1 MSGPQMTS
9 STHQSGSDK
18 QSPPRHSSLMEATAT
33 RLVERLRAAGHEAL
47 FAGGCVRDRLL
58 GKEAHDI
65 DIATSARPEEIQKLF
80 PRTVAVG
87 AQFGVIVV
95 LEDGGEFQVATF
107 RSDGAY
113 RDGRHPESVAFTNAE
128 GDARRRDFTVNGLFF
143 DPLTRQILDFVGGEA
158 DLRAGILR
166 SIGDPHARF
175 AEDKLRLIR
184 CVRFAASLGF
194 EIEAETW
201 RALVERA
208 PEITAVSAER
218 IRDELVKIF
227 THPSRVRGFDLL
239 DQSGL
244 LAILLPEVEALKGC
258 EQPPD
263 FHPEGDVFVHTRL
276 MLSLLPE
283 RVSTPLVFS
292 VLFHDIGKPPTF
304 LIDETGR
311 IRFNGHESI
320 SASMTE
326 KIFARLRFSNAE
338 TEATVVGVKNHMAF
352 KDVQNMRVATLK
364 RFLARPTIDDELELH
379 RVDCQGSHGLLDN
392 YDFLLRKREEFSN
405 EPLIPPPLIT
415 GRDLIAAGL
424 KPGPLFKKLLDS
436 AQALQLEGGLKTR
449 EDALA
454 WLREELARPA

>member
-1 MSGPQMTS
+1 MPTASGRPS
-9 STHQSGSDK
+9 SNSA
-18 QSPPRHSSLMEATAT
+18 MEATAT

-65 DIATSARPEEIQKLF
+65 DIATSARPEEIQTLF

-143 DPLTRQILDFVGGEA
+143 DPLTRQILDYVGGEA

-166 SIGDPHARF
+166 CIGDPRERF

-208 PEITAVSAER
+208 SEITAVSAER

-244 LAILLPEVEALKGC
+244 LAILLPEIEALKGC

-292 VLFHDIGKPPTF
+292 VLFHDIGKPPAF
-304 LIDETGR
+304 HIDETGR

-338 TEATVVGVKNHMAF
+338 TEATVAGVKNHMAF

-379 RVDCQGSHGLLDN
+379 RVDCSGSHGLLDN
-392 YDFLLRKREEFSN
+392 YEFLLRKREEFSN

-424 KPGPLFKKLLDS
+424 KPGPPFKKLLDS
-436 AQALQLEGGLKTR
+436 AQALQLEGSLKTR
-449 EDALA
+449 DDALA

>member
-1 MSGPQMTS
+1 
-9 STHQSGSDK
+9 
-18 QSPPRHSSLMEATAT
+18 MEATAT

-227 THPSRVRGFDLL
+227 TQPSRVRGFDLL

-283 RVSTPLVFS
+283 QVSTPLVFS

>member
-1 MSGPQMTS
+1 
-9 STHQSGSDK
+9 
-18 QSPPRHSSLMEATAT
+18 MEATAT
-33 RLVERLRAAGHEAL
+33 RLVERLRASGHEAL

-143 DPLTRQILDFVGGEA
+143 DPLTCQILDFVGGEA
-158 DLRAGILR
+158 DLRTGILR

-227 THPSRVRGFDLL
+227 THPSRVRGFNLL

-292 VLFHDIGKPPTF
+292 VLFHDIGKPPT
-304 LIDETGR
+304 LHIDETGR

-424 KPGPLFKKLLDS
+424 KPGPPFKKLLDS

-449 EDALA
+449 EDALV

>member
-1 MSGPQMTS
+1 
-9 STHQSGSDK
+9 
-18 QSPPRHSSLMEATAT
+18 MEATAT
-33 RLVERLRAAGHEAL
+33 RLIERLRAAGHEAL

-352 KDVQNMRVATLK
+352 KDVQNMRIATLK

-449 EDALA
+449 DDALA

>member
-1 MSGPQMTS
+1 
-9 STHQSGSDK
+9 
-18 QSPPRHSSLMEATAT
+18 MEATAT

-143 DPLTRQILDFVGGEA
+143 DPLTHQILDFVGGEA
-158 DLRAGILR
+158 DLRTGILR

-227 THPSRVRGFDLL
+227 SHPSRVRGFDLL

-283 RVSTPLVFS
+283 QVSTPLVFS

-424 KPGPLFKKLLDS
+424 QPGPHFKKLLDS
-436 AQALQLEGGLKTR
+436 TQALQLEGGLKTR

>member
-1 MSGPQMTS
+1 
-9 STHQSGSDK
+9 
-18 QSPPRHSSLMEATAT
+18 MESTAT

-143 DPLTRQILDFVGGEA
+143 DPLTRQILDFVCGEA

-292 VLFHDIGKPPTF
+292 VLFHDIGKPPT
-304 LIDETGR
+304 LHIDETGR

-338 TEATVVGVKNHMAF
+338 TEATVAGVKNHMAF

-415 GRDLIAAGL
+415 GRDLIEAGL
-424 KPGPLFKKLLDS
+424 KPGPPFKKLLDS

-449 EDALA
+449 EDALV

>member
-1 MSGPQMTS
+1 
-9 STHQSGSDK
+9 
-18 QSPPRHSSLMEATAT
+18 MEATAT

-65 DIATSARPEEIQKLF
+65 DIATSARPEEIKKLF

-95 LEDGGEFQVATF
+95 LEDGGEFPVATF

-143 DPLTRQILDFVGGEA
+143 DPLTHQILDFVGGEA
-158 DLRAGILR
+158 DLRTGILR

-201 RALVERA
+201 RALVVRA

-227 THPSRVRGFDLL
+227 SHPSRVRGFDLL

-283 RVSTPLVFS
+283 QVSTPLVFS

-338 TEATVVGVKNHMAF
+338 TEATVVGVKNHMTF

-424 KPGPLFKKLLDS
+424 QPGPHFKKLLDS
-436 AQALQLEGGLKTR
+436 TQALQLEGGLKTR

>member
-1 MSGPQMTS
+1 
-9 STHQSGSDK
+9 
-18 QSPPRHSSLMEATAT
+18 MEATAT

-143 DPLTRQILDFVGGEA
+143 DPLTCQILDFVGGEA

-227 THPSRVRGFDLL
+227 SHPSRVRGFDLL

-283 RVSTPLVFS
+283 QVSTPLVFS

-320 SASMTE
+320 SSSMTE

-424 KPGPLFKKLLDS
+424 QPGPHFKKLLDS

-449 EDALA
+449 DDALA

>member
-1 MSGPQMTS
+1 
-9 STHQSGSDK
+9 
-18 QSPPRHSSLMEATAT
+18 MEATAT

-113 RDGRHPESVAFTNAE
+113 RDGRHPESIAFTNAE

-143 DPLTRQILDFVGGEA
+143 DPLTRQILDFVGGES

-201 RALVERA
+201 RALLERA

-227 THPSRVRGFDLL
+227 SHPSRVRGFDLL

>member
-1 MSGPQMTS
+1 MMSTASGP
-9 STHQSGSDK
+9 
-18 QSPPRHSSLMEATAT
+18 HSNKPAMEATAA

-58 GKEAHDI
+58 GKEARDI

-113 RDGRHPESVAFTNAE
+113 RDGRHPESVAFTTAE
-128 GDARRRDFTVNGLFF
+128 GDALRRDFTVNGLFY
-143 DPLTRQILDFVGGEA
+143 DPVDRRILDFVGGEA
-158 DLRAGILR
+158 DLRAGVIR
-166 SIGDPHARF
+166 CIGDSRARF

-201 RALVERA
+201 RALQERA
-208 PEITAVSAER
+208 PEINAVSAER
-218 IRDELVKIF
+218 IRDELVKILI
-227 THPSRVRGFDLL
+227 HPSRVRGFDLL

-244 LAILLPEVEALKGC
+244 LAVLLPEVEALKGC
-258 EQPPD
+258 EQPAD

-283 RVSTPLVFS
+283 RVSMPLVFS
-292 VLFHDIGKPPTF
+292 VLLHDIGKPPTF
-304 LIDETGR
+304 HLDETGR
-311 IRFNGHESI
+311 IRFSGHESV
-320 SASMTE
+320 SAAMTE
-326 KIFARLRFSNAE
+326 KILARLRFSNAE
-338 TEATVVGVKNHMAF
+338 TEATVVAVKNHMAF

-379 RVDCQGSHGLLDN
+379 RVDCQGSHGMLDN
-392 YDFLLRKREEFSN
+392 HDFLLRKRVEFSN
-405 EPLIPPPLIT
+405 EPLIPPPLLN

-424 KPGPLFKKLLDS
+424 KPGPCFKTLLDA

-454 WLREELARPA
+454 WLRIELERTA